1 MTCSLIGQSQCM
13 ECPVLSGQGTQPAI
27 MNNRLHTLIQHLQ
40 SADCFPHATSDF
52 EVFETHISYVL
63 LTGEYVYK
71 FKKPVDLGFLDFTTL
86 EKRKYYCEEELRLNR
101 RLAPEMY
108 LAVVSVHG
116 DAKHPVVEGKGPL
129 LEYAVKMQ
137 QFDTADR
144 MDLVTARGEL
154 IESHI
159 DQLAELVADFHES
172 IPVAGADTHFG
183 TLEVIRQRIMQN
195 FEQVLEH
202 TDDAEISNICQ
213 QVQTWSEAALVK
225 RQDLIAQRKQ
235 QGSVREC
242 HGDMHMA
249 NIILPEGKPV
259 IYDCIEFSED
269 LRWIDTMSEVA
280 FLYMDLDFH
289 QHHKL
294 ALRFLNEY
302 LSRNGDYGGLGLLC
316 IYLVYRAMVRAKVN
330 SIGAKQQAANPKIAA
345 EFLMTTKK
353 YIALARNYIE
363 SFASPVLIILHG
375 LSGSGKTWLAQQL
388 RETYGA
394 IQIRSDVERKRL
406 LGFSA
411 ETKTKSAIGKGAYSA
426 DMTSQTY
433 QRLLDLASLVVQ
445 AGPSV
450 IVDATFLKQSHR
462 QQFKEL
468 AESLKVP
475 FVILDIQASEDIL
488 RSRITKR
495 AEYDKDASEATLAVL
510 EQQLKS
516 QEPITGDEEFYTIQ
530 IDTENLLDLEQL
542 AQHIKKLTSQQKA

>member
-1 MTCSLIGQSQCM
+1 MRQA
-13 ECPVLSGQGTQPAI
+13 VI
-27 MNNRLHTLIQHLQ
+27 MNNQLYTLIQHLQ
-40 SADCFPHATSDF
+40 SAACFPHATGEF

-71 FKKPVDLGFLDFTTL
+71 FKKPVDLGFLDFTTM
-86 EKRKYYCEEELRLNR
+86 EKRKHYCEEELRLNR
-101 RLAPEMY
+101 RLAPQMY
-108 LAVVSVHG
+108 LAVVSVYG
-116 DAKHPVVEGKGPL
+116 DPEHPVVEGEGPL

-154 IESHI
+154 TASHI
-159 DQLAELVADFHES
+159 ERLAQLVVGFHER
-172 IPVAGADTHFG
+172 IPIAGLDTHFG
-183 TLEVIRQRIMQN
+183 TLEVIRQRVMQN
-195 FEQVLEH
+195 FEQVLQH
-202 TDDAEISNICQ
+202 TDDAEITSLCNQIR
-213 QVQTWSEAALVK
+213 TWSEAALDK
-225 RQDLIAQRKQ
+225 RSKLIAQRKQ

-249 NIILPEGKPV
+249 NIILPEGEPV

-269 LRWIDTMSEVA
+269 LRWIDTISEVA

-289 QHHKL
+289 QQHKL

-302 LSRNGDYGGLGLLC
+302 LSRNGDYAGLGMLC

-330 SIGAKQQAANPKIAA
+330 SIGAKQQETNPEIAA
-345 EFLMTTKK
+345 ECLATTKK
-353 YIALARNYIE
+353 YLALARNYID
-363 SFASPVLIILHG
+363 SFASPVMMVLHG
-375 LSGSGKTWLAQQL
+375 LSGSGKTWLAEQL
-388 RETYGA
+388 RESYGA
-394 IQIRSDVERKRL
+394 IHIRSDVERKRL

-411 ETKTKSAIGKGAYSA
+411 ETKTKSAVGKGAYSA

-433 QRLLDLASLVVQ
+433 QHLLDLASLIVQ

-450 IVDATFLKQSHR
+450 IVDATFLKKSQR
-462 QQFKEL
+462 QHFKAL
-468 AESLKVP
+468 AQSLKVP
-475 FVILDIQASEDIL
+475 FVILDIQASEDVL

-516 QEPITGDEEFYTIQ
+516 QKPLTEEEKAYTIR
-530 IDTENLLDLEQL
+530 IDTENPLELEKLGQR
-542 AQHIKKLTSQQKA
+542 IKKLTSQQKS